1 MRISSPEFEDGGR
14 IPKEYTCEGEG
25 ISPPLVVE
33 DVPREA
39 ISLALIVDDPDAPRG
54 EFDHWIIWN
63 LPADMRTLP
72 PAIPD
77 SPTVEGLGAAAQGEN
92 DYGRIGYDGPCPPPG
107 RPHRYRFRLYA
118 LDTTL
123 SLNPGA
129 TRDRV
134 EQAMEGH
141 VVAEAEMVGVYGR

>member
-14 IPKEYTCEGEG
+14 IPTAFTCEGEG

-33 DVPREA
+33 DVPSGA
-39 ISLALIVDDPDAPRG
+39 VSLALIMDDPDAPRG
-54 EFDHWIIWN
+54 TFDHWIIWN

-72 PAIPD
+72 AAIPD
-77 SPTVEGLGAAAQGEN
+77 DPTVEGLGAAVQGEN
-92 DYGRIGYDGPCPPPG
+92 DFGRIGYDGPCPPPG
-107 RPHRYRFRLYA
+107 KEHRYRFRVYA

-123 SLNPGA
+123 NLSPGA

-134 EQAMEGH
+134 ERAMEGH